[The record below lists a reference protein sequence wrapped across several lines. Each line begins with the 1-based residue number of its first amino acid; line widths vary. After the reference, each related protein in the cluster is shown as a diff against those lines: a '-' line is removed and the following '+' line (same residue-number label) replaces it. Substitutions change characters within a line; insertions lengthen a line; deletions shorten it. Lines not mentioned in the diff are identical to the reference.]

1 MMETD
6 KYIRSEDNQGAVIN
20 TDHGALQTYKEQ
32 KKLAKKRNQEFDEMR
47 KDLDLIKSM
56 LLEIIESNNK

>member
-1 MMETD
+1 METD
-6 KYIRSEDNQGAVIN
+6 KYIRREDNKGAVIN
-20 TDHGALQTYKEQ
+20 TDHSALQTYKEQ